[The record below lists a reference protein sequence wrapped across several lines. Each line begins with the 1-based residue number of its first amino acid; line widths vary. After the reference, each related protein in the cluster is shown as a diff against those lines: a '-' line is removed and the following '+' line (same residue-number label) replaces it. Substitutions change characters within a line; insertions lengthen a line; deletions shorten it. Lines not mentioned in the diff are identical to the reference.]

1 MLALSIATNVESL
14 RANRELADT
23 ARTHTRTLQR
33 LSSGDRITSAGDDA
47 ASLSISEKL
56 KGSIRSYQAAQRNSQ
71 DGISIVQTAEGG
83 MQETQNMLVRL
94 RELSMQS
101 ASDTLG
107 DDERGFVNAEFQ
119 HLKDEIK
126 HIANNTVYD
135 GQHLLNGTGQ
145 TRDFQIGIDHDASS
159 TLSFNSET
167 ANILPSALG
176 IMNSDISTK
185 DGARNGLAEIDAAI
199 SHVSGNR
206 ATLGGIQSQLSSHLH
221 NIDTHKTNLT
231 ETNSRLRDT
240 DFSTDS
246 SKEVSERIRQEAGTA
261 VLAQTNDMP
270 KAVVRLLDKA

>member
-1 MLALSIATNVESL
+1 VALSISTNVESL

-23 ARTHTRTLQR
+23 ARSHSRTLQR
-33 LSSGDRITSAGDDA
+33 LSSGDRITSSGDDA

-83 MQETQNMLVRL
+83 MQETQNMLIRL
-94 RELSMQS
+94 RELSMQA

-135 GQHLLNGTGQ
+135 GQHLLNGTGHN
-145 TRDFQIGIDHDASS
+145 RDFQIGIDHDAES
-159 TLSFNSET
+159 TLSFRSET

-176 IMNSDISTK
+176 IVSSDISTK
-185 DGARNGLAEIDAAI
+185 DGARDGLAVLDAAI
-199 SHVSGNR
+199 SKVSENR
-206 ATLGGIQSQLSSHLH
+206 ATLGGIQSQLASHLH
-221 NIDTHKTNLT
+221 NIDTQKVNLT
-231 ETNSRLRDT
+231 ETNSRMRDT
-240 DFSTDS
+240 DMASES
-246 SKEVSERIRQEAGTA
+246 SKEASEHIRQDAGTA
-261 VLAQTNDMP
+261 VIAQTNDMP